1 MVPILRNGILLPL
14 FLFQKK
20 KKIFFYFFNKKKK
33 KKKKKKKGDLSN
45 YNNYRRISLINIDLK
60 IISGNNL
67 SVIT

>member
-14 FLFQKK
+14 FLF
-20 KKIFFYFFNKKKK
+20 KKK

>member
-14 FLFQKK
+14 FLFQ
-20 KKIFFYFFNKKKK
+20 KKKK

>member
-14 FLFQKK
+14 FLFQ
-20 KKIFFYFFNKKKK
+20 KK

>member
-1 MVPILRNGILLPL
+1 MEYY
-14 FLFQKK
+14 FHC
-20 KKIFFYFFNKKKK
+20 FYSKKK